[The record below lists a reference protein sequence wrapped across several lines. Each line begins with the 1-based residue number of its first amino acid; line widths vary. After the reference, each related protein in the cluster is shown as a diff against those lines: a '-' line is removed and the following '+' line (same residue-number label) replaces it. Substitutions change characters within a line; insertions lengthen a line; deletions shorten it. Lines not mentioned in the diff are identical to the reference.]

1 MKNKPTDSLFQGTY
15 LKLGQ
20 IIFVFTILLS
30 ACNNVK
36 NSTVKNS
43 LSLDSNIVI
52 SKIYGEYSKEIELF
66 KDNEIK
72 CTFSQVIDG
81 SSCGANIFLHF
92 IPQSKTESKITSIS
106 GQMKWKQNGQ
116 VVPSPFLICHIGAT
130 IYNNTDQISDDS
142 FISYSLIT
150 EKFKNISGQNNMLL
164 YNIEFCDSTYKP
176 TPFNVDA
183 IIVDLKIGVNSS
195 GKIKE
200 FDRTVTLDAI
210 TRRSSL
216 PKGYRND

>member
-1 MKNKPTDSLFQGTY
+1 MKSKLTYRLFHRTY
-15 LKLGQ
+15 LKFGQ
-20 IIFVFTILLS
+20 VIFALTILLS
-30 ACNNVK
+30 ACNNVE
-36 NSTVKNS
+36 NGTEKNS

-52 SKIYGEYSKEIELF
+52 SKIYGEYLKEIELF

-81 SSCGANIFLHF
+81 SSCMANIYLNF
-92 IPQSKTESKITSIS
+92 IPQSKNESKITSIT

-116 VVPSPFLICHIGAT
+116 VVPSPFIICHIGTT
-130 IYNNTDQISDDS
+130 IYNNNEQILDDS

-150 EKFKNISGQNNMLL
+150 EKFKNISGQNNMLS
-164 YNIEFCDSTYKP
+164 YNIEFCDSTYNP

-195 GKIKE
+195 GNIKE

-210 TRRSSL
+210 TRRNSI